1 VIMKD
6 NFEQGLI
13 RGQDQI
19 YKGLVVI
26 NFYLPVMIFDSKTPV
41 QAIIYVFHAIA
52 LLTG

>member
-26 NFYLPVMIFDSKTPV
+26 NFYLRVMIFDSKTSV
-41 QAIIYVFHAIA
+41 QALIPYTYYFI
-52 LLTG
+52 LLHC